1 MLYQR
6 KFLANGSSIGEPG
19 PIPVNIAN
27 LDDAS
32 LADLT
37 ASLGEPCASELGF
50 SGQGFF
56 PIITRDVSALGFK
69 QRLTVQERMAIRAA
83 SATDPLIAD
92 FLDLLNTPGRGL
104 IDLDH
109 ADTVNGCAYL
119 VSQELLTAE
128 RAAEIR
134 A

>member
-1 MLYQR
+1 MPNYQR
-6 KFLANGSSIGEPG
+6 KFLANGSNIGGPG

-56 PIITRDVSALGFK
+56 PITVRNVSALGFK
-69 QRLTVQERMAIRAA
+69 QRLTAAKRIAIRVAAA
-83 SATDPLIAD
+83 SDPIIFD
-92 FLDLLNTPGRGL
+92 FLDLLASADL

-109 ADTVNGCAYL
+109 EDTVNGLAYL
-119 VSQELLTAE
+119 VSQDLLTADE
-128 RAAEIR
+128 VAEIR